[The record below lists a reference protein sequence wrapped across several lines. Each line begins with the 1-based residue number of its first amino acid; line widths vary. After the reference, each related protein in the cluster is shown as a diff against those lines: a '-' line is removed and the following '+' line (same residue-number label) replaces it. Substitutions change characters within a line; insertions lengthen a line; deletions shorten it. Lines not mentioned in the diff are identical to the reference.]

1 MSALKYIRPSSLHWR
16 PEVKLCSSLEG
27 DGVGKVWEVMAEFR
41 GKMEESGEL
50 EARRR
55 RQHLRWMWSYVEE
68 RLVRMARDI
77 GHHHN
82 IENLENMVSHAG
94 LQGKHDS
101 LNWKSKQTVDEIT
114 NLMSR
119 TVPRSC
125 YASSRMP

>member
-1 MSALKYIRPSSLHWR
+1 MSALKYIRPASHHWR

-27 DGVGKVWEVMAEFR
+27 DGVGQVWEVMAEFR
-41 GKMEESGEL
+41 RKMEESGEL

-94 LQGKHDS
+94 LQVKARDFGGKHDH
-101 LNWKSKQTVDEIT
+101 I
-114 NLMSR
+114 
-119 TVPRSC
+119 
-125 YASSRMP
+125 